1 LGGGTKKESG
11 ERGWEGTGP
20 HIECYGRAVGQY
32 EAPAVEIVSDGRS
45 GDNRLIRLRLLQPE
59 RVTPPIAPAS
69 LVRSDPWESV
79 LELHKLLNLTG
90 QIATFATTDTREL
103 PTTVEVMLR
112 LQSWWTADAFELVV
126 ATNRSWRKGAFN
138 DSTMPDYCP
147 LCYRGLEE
155 PEPVWIDDGG
165 PICPECHS
173 KYIVDDYLGVRH
185 PPTDD

>member
-1 LGGGTKKESG
+1 M
-11 ERGWEGTGP
+11 
-20 HIECYGRAVGQY
+20 GQY
-32 EAPAVEIVSDGRS
+32 RAPAVQIVSDEKS
-45 GDNRLIRLRLLQPE
+45 DDHRLIRLRLLEPD

-79 LELHKLLNLTG
+79 LELHKLLNLRG
-90 QIATFATTDTREL
+90 QIATFTTSDGREL
-103 PTTVEVMLR
+103 PTTVEPRLH
-112 LQSWWTADAFELVV
+112 LQSWWTSEVFELVV
-126 ATNRSWRKGAFN
+126 DTNRDWRRTSFN
-138 DSTMPDYCP
+138 DSNMHDYCP

-155 PEPVWIDDGG
+155 PEPVWIDDGE